1 MELGAEWPG
10 LSTHAADAP
19 RRVVTQIDGETPQQ
33 FAARAGAL
41 LDGLFGR
48 GIPLG
53 SAILACNQRL
63 DAQAESARRKLA
75 GLALGAMA
83 RQKTGK
89 VYLAASERS
98 SARLRQGL
106 TSLAQGLQDEWRTAG
121 LEASVAFGEARLETE
136 RPASSFS
143 FTARVA

>member
-1 MELGAEWPG
+1 M
-10 LSTHAADAP
+10 
-19 RRVVTQIDGETPQQ
+19 DGETPQQ
-33 FAARAGAL
+33 FAARAGDL

-48 GIPLG
+48 GVPL
-53 SAILACNQRL
+53 ATAVLACNQRL
-63 DAQAESARRKLA
+63 DSHAEDARRKLA

-106 TSLAQGLQDEWRTAG
+106 THLAQGLQDEWRTAG
-121 LEASVAFGEARLETE
+121 LEASVSFGEGRSEAE